1 MMDPHEIILW
11 QRSPLDTFAKRV
23 PRWLFEVYRAASRE
37 VAWRLRHAEAVPVP
51 FDEGARRE
59 RARHIREAQR
69 HARTLDVALDL
80 AIAMCRRGA

>member
-11 QRSPLDTFAKRV
+11 QRSPLDTCAKRV
-23 PRWLFEVYRAASRE
+23 PRWLFEVYRAAARE
-37 VAWRLRHAEAVPVP
+37 ASWRLRRAEAVPVP

-59 RARHIREAQR
+59 RARHIRDAQR

-80 AIAMCRRGA
+80 AIDMCRRGA